1 MQNTIEMGKRIQ
13 EIRNNLKMSQDK
25 FSEALEISEVFLGQI
40 ERGERSLSINTLSKI
55 VRYTGFSSDYILFG
69 NEANNS
75 QIDKI
80 NRILHKVPENVVKY
94 IYKFILNTTSFIKTL

>member
-25 FSEALEISEVFLGQI
+25 FSEAIEISEVFLGQI

-55 VRYTGFSSDYILFG
+55 VKYTGFSSDYILFG
-69 NEANNS
+69 DNSNNT

-80 NRILHKVPENVVKY
+80 NIILHKLPDNVIKY
-94 IYKFILNTTSFIKTL
+94 IYKFILNTNSFLKTL

>member
-25 FSEALEISEVFLGQI
+25 FSEAIEISEVFLGQI

-55 VRYTGFSSDYILFG
+55 VKYTGFSSDYILFG
-69 NEANNS
+69 DNSNNT

-80 NRILHKVPENVVKY
+80 NRILHKLPDNVIKY
-94 IYKFILNTTSFIKTL
+94 IYKFILNTNSFLKTL